1 MLGVNMKAD
10 KLLQILRDLQ
20 ESGISLS
27 RVDVLVSKSKDSE
40 ETIELTNH
48 LYFAGVDELVLS

>member
-1 MLGVNMKAD
+1 MKAD

-20 ESGISLS
+20 ESGVSLS

>member
-20 ESGISLS
+20 ESGVSLS
-27 RVDVLVSKSKDSE
+27 RIDVLVSKTTDSN

>member
-1 MLGVNMKAD
+1 MKAD

-20 ESGISLS
+20 ESGVSLS
-27 RVDVLVSKSKDSE
+27 RIDVLVSKTTDSN